1 MIKRTAPHPVS
12 SDFINR
18 ACAGAR
24 GLRRRGHE
32 EGHNV
37 ERLDVQGLD
46 EEGQHEKRRDEKELG
61 RYWKARLRPGR
72 VRRTPSTA
80 IRYPLELVQCMRGH
94 GRRKVMFGTNY
105 PMITAA
111 KAPEGARRSRARR

>member
-46 EEGQHEKRRDEKELG
+46 EEGQHEKRDEMK
-61 RYWKARLRPGR
+61 K
-72 VRRTPSTA
+72 
-80 IRYPLELVQCMRGH
+80 
-94 GRRKVMFGTNY
+94 N
-105 PMITAA
+105 
-111 KAPEGARRSRARR
+111 